1 MTEDPRQTEAGAWRR
16 ICAGATIS
24 WPALPANDLLRD
36 KVYRRLWLSI
46 LVSSFGGQLS
56 TLALQLTAAVLLQA
70 TPSQMGLLGAIGVAP
85 YVLFLLPSGV
95 WLDRVNKLSVY
106 LAGEAILALVLAS
119 VPLAWAFDRLGMPLM
134 YGVAFAASC
143 IAVTSGTVA
152 QIVLTQIVARER
164 LVEAHGKNALANSAA
179 GIAGPGV
186 AGGLISLAGAPLTV
200 LINAALLVVSVMILR
215 GARPAETPADPAV
228 GPAPRHFWF
237 ELKEG
242 IRFVAGNRLLVSM
255 ALAVGL
261 WQICQTA
268 AMVVQVLFATREMGL
283 QDYQLGLCYT
293 GSGLGTVAASA
304 LVHRLSRRI
313 GPGPC
318 LIAGFTISGFGWL
331 QLAFAPAGAWGILSF
346 VVMLLCFSAGTALIF
361 INLLALRQAITPAP
375 LLARMTSTM
384 RWLTLFPAAPG
395 ALFGGYLGE
404 QFGLRYA
411 MGFGGCG
418 ALLLAALAWRHT
430 VIRRVTRLPAA
441 ETAGG
446 LSMSKVGIVA
456 GKERA

>member
-1 MTEDPRQTEAGAWRR
+1 MTEDGRPTGMGAWQR
-16 ICAGATIS
+16 ICAGVTRS
-24 WPALPANDLLRD
+24 WQALPANDLLRD
-36 KVYRRLWLSI
+36 RVYRRLWLSI

-56 TLALQLTAAVLLQA
+56 LLALQLTAAVLLQA

-106 LAGEAILALVLAS
+106 VAGEAILALVLVS
-119 VPLAWAFDRLGMPLM
+119 VPLAWVLDRLSMELM
-134 YGVAFAASC
+134 YGVAFAANC

-200 LINAALLVVSVMILR
+200 LINAVLLVVSVVILR
-215 GARPAETPADPAV
+215 GVRPVEAAV
-228 GPAPRHFWF
+228 AAALDSTRRHFWD

-242 IRFVAGNRLLVSM
+242 IRYVAGNRLLVSM

-268 AMVVQVLFATREMGL
+268 AMVVHVLFATREMGL

-304 LVHRLSRRI
+304 LAHRLSRRI

-318 LIAGFTISGFGWL
+318 LIAGFAVSGLGWL
-331 QLAFAPAGAWGILSF
+331 QLAFAPAGGWGVLSF

-411 MGFGGCG
+411 VGFGGCG
-418 ALLLAALAWRHT
+418 ALLLAVLAWRYT
-430 VIRRVTRLPAA
+430 VIRRVTRLPVA
-441 ETAGG
+441 EPAGT
-446 LSMSKVGIVA
+446 MPV
-456 GKERA
+456 